1 MTIDEARKTIAE
13 LKAQGSDEDQL
24 IGIFYQMYKDRKIEI
39 QEFEALMNLIG
50 YHLSEEF
57 LRMSDEEQ
65 MNLENEPNPQE
76 AEGEGEPTPEAEDE
90 ASEDVEEKK
99 EDSEE
104 DKAMKLFGK

>member
-24 IGIFYQMYKDRKIEI
+24 IGIFYQMYKDHKIEI

-65 MNLENEPNPQE
+65 MNLENAPNPQE
-76 AEGEGEPTPEAEDE
+76 DEWEDQDPEESEE
-90 ASEDVEEKK
+90 ASEDVEEEK